1 MPSVPVRR
9 PPSDDRGTVIE
20 VVLLG
25 TGSPLPDP
33 DRAGPSTLVVA
44 DEIRL
49 LVDAGR
55 GVLMRAAAVGVSAAA
70 IDAVLITHLH
80 SDHIT
85 DLNDVITS
93 RWVTSFSPS
102 PLTVIGPPGTRDV
115 TDGILAM
122 LGHDINYR
130 LAHHEDLTWQ
140 PPVEVHEVSAGVCFT
155 KDDVTVTV
163 APTDHRPVEPSV
175 GYRVQQGDRSVVVA
189 GDTVPCATLDALC
202 AGTDAI
208 VHTAIRADVIETIPL
223 QRLQDVTDYH
233 SSVEQV
239 AQTAAR
245 AGASTLILTHY
256 VPALTPADEPEWRAR
271 AAAHFSGRI
280 ELGNDLLRVE
290 V

>member
-1 MPSVPVRR
+1 VL
-9 PPSDDRGTVIE
+9 E

-44 DEIRL
+44 GNTRL

-70 IDAVLITHLH
+70 IDAVLLTHLH
-80 SDHIT
+80 SDHLT

-93 RWVTSFSPS
+93 RWVTSFAPS

-115 TDGILAM
+115 VDGILAM
-122 LGHDINYR
+122 LRHDIGYR

-140 PPVEVHEVSAGVCFT
+140 PPVDVHEVSEGVCFSNA
-155 KDDVTVTV
+155 DVTVTT
-163 APTDHRPVEPSV
+163 APTDHRPVEPSIAF
-175 GYRVQQGDRSVVVA
+175 RVEYDGSSVVLA
-189 GDTVPCATLDALC
+189 GDTVPCESLDALC
-202 AGTDAI
+202 AGAGAL
-208 VHTAIRADVIETIPL
+208 VHTAIRADVIDTIPI

-233 SSVEQV
+233 SSVEQA
-239 AQTAAR
+239 AQTAER
-245 AGASTLILTHY
+245 ASVSTLILTHY

-280 ELGNDLLRVE
+280 ELGNDLHRVE

>member
-1 MPSVPVRR
+1 M
-9 PPSDDRGTVIE
+9 E

-44 DEIRL
+44 GEARL

-70 IDAVLITHLH
+70 IDAILLTHLH

-93 RWVTSFSPS
+93 RWVTSFAPS
-102 PLTVIGPPGTRDV
+102 PLTVIGPPGTGEAV
-115 TDGILAM
+115 DGILAM
-122 LGHDINYR
+122 LRHDISYR
-130 LAHHEDLTWQ
+130 LAHHGDLTWQ
-140 PPVEVHEVSAGVCFT
+140 PPVEVREVSEGECFASGG
-155 KDDVTVTV
+155 VTVTA

-175 GYRVQQGDRSVVVA
+175 GFRIQHGERSVVLA
-189 GDTVPCATLDALC
+189 GDTVPCPSLDALC
-202 AGTDAI
+202 AGADVV
-208 VHTAIRADVIETIPL
+208 VHTAIRADVIATVPL
-223 QRLQDVTDYH
+223 PRLQDVADYH
-233 SSVEQV
+233 SSVEQA
-239 AQTAAR
+239 AQTAQR
-245 AGASTLILTHY
+245 AGASTLVLTHY

>member
-1 MPSVPVRR
+1 MEHR
-9 PPSDDRGTVIE
+9 VIE

-44 DEIRL
+44 GETRL

-55 GVLMRAAAVGVSAAA
+55 GVLMRAAAVGVSAAT
-70 IDAVLITHLH
+70 IDAVLLTHLH

-93 RWVTSFSPS
+93 RWVTSFVPS

-115 TDGILAM
+115 IDGILAM
-122 LGHDINYR
+122 LGHDIGYR
-130 LAHHEDLTWQ
+130 LAHHADLNWQ
-140 PPVEVHEVSAGVCFT
+140 PPVDVHEVSEGVCFT
-155 KDDVTVTV
+155 KDDVTVTA
-163 APTDHRPVEPSV
+163 APTDHRPVEPSI
-175 GYRVQQGDRSVVVA
+175 GFRVQHGGRSVVLA
-189 GDTVPCATLDALC
+189 GDTVPCASLDTLC
-202 AGTDAI
+202 AGTDAV
-208 VHTAIRADVIETIPL
+208 VHTSIRADVIDTIPL

-233 SSVEQV
+233 SSVEQA
-239 AQTAAR
+239 AQTAER

-280 ELGNDLLRVE
+280 ELGNDLHRVE

>member
-1 MPSVPVRR
+1 
-9 PPSDDRGTVIE
+9 VIE

-44 DEIRL
+44 GNTRL

-55 GVLMRAAAVGVSAAA
+55 GVLMRAAAVGVMAAA
-70 IDAVLITHLH
+70 IDGVLLTHLH

-85 DLNDVITS
+85 DLGDVITS
-93 RWVTSFSPS
+93 RWVTSFAPS
-102 PLTVIGPPGTRDV
+102 PLVVIGPAGTHDV
-115 TDGILAM
+115 VDGILAM
-122 LGHDINYR
+122 LRHDIGYR
-130 LAHHEDLTWQ
+130 LTHHADLTWD
-140 PPVEVHEVSAGVCFT
+140 PPVQVHEVSDGVCFSN
-155 KDDVTVTV
+155 DDVTVTA
-163 APTDHRPVEPSV
+163 APTDHRPVEPSI
-175 GYRVQQGDRSVVVA
+175 GFRVEHRDRSVVLA
-189 GDTVPCATLDALC
+189 GDTVPCESLDVLC

-208 VHTAIRADVIETIPL
+208 VHTAIRADVIEGIPIP
-223 QRLQDVTDYH
+223 RLQDVIDYH
-233 SSVEQV
+233 SSVEQA

-256 VPALTPADEPEWRAR
+256 VPALTTADLPDWRAR

-280 ELGNDLLRVE
+280 ELGNDLHRVE

>member
-1 MPSVPVRR
+1 
-9 PPSDDRGTVIE
+9 
-20 VVLLG
+20 VLLG

-44 DEIRL
+44 GETRL

-70 IDAVLITHLH
+70 IDAVLLTHLH

-93 RWVTSFSPS
+93 RWVTSFVPS

-115 TDGILAM
+115 VDGVLAM
-122 LGHDINYR
+122 LGHDIGYR
-130 LAHHEDLTWQ
+130 LGHHADLNWD
-140 PPVEVHEVSAGVCFT
+140 PPVDVQEVTEGACFSNQDVMVTAG
-155 KDDVTVTV
+155 
-163 APTDHRPVEPSV
+163 ATDHRPVEPSI
-175 GYRVQQGDRSVVVA
+175 GFRVQHGDRSVVLA

-202 AGTDAI
+202 AGTDAV
-208 VHTAIRADVIETIPL
+208 VHTSIRADVIEKIPL

-233 SSVEQV
+233 SSVEQA
-239 AQTAAR
+239 AQTAQR